1 MVKPAIAACTAF
13 RFALAVGFGISV
25 GLMPGVLV
33 VWALDRYSQ
42 VLACPLPGDN
52 LGTRQSATSASSV
65 ASLTGQGMGSM
76 PMLTCVQ
83 PVPRVMVREIRP
95 AFVPACHGVCS
106 AAPGA
111 EGAPLAGEESAQA
124 AGAQALPDGNHGD
137 NKKVAEPTPGA
148 TA

>member
-1 MVKPAIAACTAF
+1 MNVFKFAVVVAFGAVVGLLPAYWFLSAFDARRESFRTPACT
-13 RFALAVGFGISV
+13 R
-25 GLMPGVLV
+25 
-33 VWALDRYSQ
+33 
-42 VLACPLPGDN
+42 PGDN
-52 LGTRQSATSASSV
+52 LGTRQSATSASSE

-83 PVPRVMVREIRP
+83 PVPRVIVLEIRP

-106 AAPGA
+106 AALGA

-137 NKKVAEPTPGA
+137 NKKVAEPTPGV

>member
-1 MVKPAIAACTAF
+1 MNGFKFGVV
-13 RFALAVGFGISV
+13 AVLGAVV
-25 GLMPGVLV
+25 GLLPGYLFVSAV
-33 VWALDRYSQ
+33 DAWRQ
-42 VLACPLPGDN
+42 PPRMTACPLSGDN
-52 LGTRQSATSASSV
+52 LGTRQSATSASSE

-95 AFVPACHGVCS
+95 AFVPACHGVCL
-106 AAPGA
+106 AALGA

-137 NKKVAEPTPGA
+137 NKKVAEPTFGV